1 MNSLLGSSA
10 LTFGPFNRGPDTT
23 SQPKLGPPK
32 DSRAV
37 LDAIRRYVLT
47 AYSDAD
53 LRDAITRLRARP
65 PNPSISQVLPEVFA
79 IVSEVISRR
88 LGTWRLFDP
97 GFDRNSLPESL
108 QTCWRTADLS
118 RESSGT
124 AATGPDQQTIV
135 DAMLMVD
142 REIQVR
148 PTWDISMPAEFY
160 QALRRQDGKGLLTF
174 EATEEQLLA
183 GLQLFQGNIV
193 QMNAGEGKTVAGA
206 FPAVLHAVAGTSV
219 YVITANDYLAARD
232 ADLLA
237 PVYQSLG
244 ITVGAVLGYME
255 DDERRYNY
263 QMAIVYSTMR
273 EMGFDYLRDNL
284 KTTAS
289 SRVQGPPNP
298 STSQVLPEVFA
309 IVSEVISRRL
319 GTWRLFDPGFDR
331 NSLPESL
338 QTCWRTADLSRESSG
353 TAATGPDQQTIV
365 DAMLMVDRE
374 IQVRPTWDISMPAEF
389 YQALRRQD
397 GKGLLTFE
405 ATEEQLLAG
414 LQLFQGNIVQMNAGE
429 GKTVAGAFPAVLHAV
444 AGTSV
449 YVITANDYL
458 AARDA
463 DLLAPVYQ
471 SLGIT
476 VGAVLGYMEDDERRY
491 NYRMA
496 IVYSTMRE
504 MGFDYLRDNLKTTAS
519 SRVQGK
525 LEAAII
531 DEADH
536 GLIDEASTPMI
547 ISGAP
552 LGNRSPIAKVKK
564 AVTQLIRLQRDV
576 VRELAAELT
585 RPDTSLDEASH
596 ILAKLLLAEPDNPT
610 LEQRLRDNPRRFKE
624 IKSEAE
630 QEQTGLTSELYYVI
644 DPDRRF
650 VTLAEKGRDFLTRC
664 LGPFYDG
671 RSMEESLES
680 LWTNGDMRLAE
691 RRKKAAGLT
700 TRLARQYNLG
710 NQVYQMLRAYLLLER
725 DVDYLVAED
734 QLVLIDKATG
744 RPKPD
749 AIYQHGLQPAL
760 EAKEGLTP
768 NPEGETLGHIS
779 VEGFVKQ
786 FQSLCGMTGTAI
798 GSQDEFQQK
807 YGLPVTV
814 LPPMH
819 PLQRVDLG
827 YRVYLTDAEKTSAII
842 DQVISCHELGQP
854 VLVGTLTV
862 ERSQEISRML
872 SDKAIPHNLL
882 NAVNSDT
889 EAEVIRNAG
898 SFGAVTVATNMAGRG
913 TDILLAPGLDAK
925 IAQRCI
931 QLVHQILERE
941 GGSVEINCLSPREVS
956 VLESQLIADSGLRAK
971 KGDSPNGLRLTTRL
985 HDASGIAA
993 GPRSLDFALG
1003 LRVIGTELNETP
1015 RIDLQLNG
1023 RSGRQGSFGV
1033 SQTFLS
1039 LEDRLLNLHVDG
1051 VLKLTKR
1058 RGLDGMGRTYY
1069 SGEEVDRH
1077 VQEMQGIAEH
1087 EGETQ
1092 RALVQDYAS
1101 VLDHQT
1107 RLFYRRRGE
1116 VAVSGSPGSGPS
1128 PWPDLAEERALELV
1142 SAHFPQVTLE
1152 EYDAQFDRLVEEV
1165 QLDYLVDC
1173 SSLRGWD
1180 MNLLHQELGNL
1191 FIDRMADLESSLGTK
1206 EYAALARSIY
1216 LKACDELWKAHI
1228 VELQDSI
1235 SNQILASPDHKS
1247 AVALYIRRSFQ
1258 AWQGFW
1264 ERVNAEFMSRLLTF
1278 PVTKGYAPST
1288 PTVELNDEVQTLI
1301 AARPMA
1307 MAGDSETT
1315 RRY

>member
-88 LGTWRLFDP
+88 LG
-97 GFDRNSLPESL
+97 
-108 QTCWRTADLS
+108 A
-118 RESSGT
+118 
-124 AATGPDQQTIV
+124 
-135 DAMLMVD
+135 
-142 REIQVR
+142 
-148 PTWDISMPAEFY
+148 
-160 QALRRQDGKGLLTF
+160 
-174 EATEEQLLA
+174 
-183 GLQLFQGNIV
+183 
-193 QMNAGEGKTVAGA
+193 
-206 FPAVLHAVAGTSV
+206 
-219 YVITANDYLAARD
+219 
-232 ADLLA
+232 
-237 PVYQSLG
+237 
-244 ITVGAVLGYME
+244 
-255 DDERRYNY
+255 
-263 QMAIVYSTMR
+263 
-273 EMGFDYLRDNL
+273 
-284 KTTAS
+284 
-289 SRVQGPPNP
+289 
-298 STSQVLPEVFA
+298 
-309 IVSEVISRRL
+309 
-319 GTWRLFDPGFDR
+319 WRLFDPGFDR

-889 EAEVIRNAG
+889 EAEIIRNAG

-941 GGSVEINCLSPREVS
+941 GGSVEINCLSPREVI

-1180 MNLLHQELGNL
+1180 MNLLPQELGNL

-1216 LKACDELWKAHI
+1216 LQACDELWKAHI